1 MGYKRINSGHSKKT
15 GDSMGQNAT
24 LKYLMQGAMVCALL
38 IILGL
43 FPGIPLGIIP
53 VAVVLQNLGV
63 MLAGEILP
71 ARYGSLAVGVFL
83 LLVALGLPF
92 LSGGRGGLAIIA
104 GPTGGYLIAW
114 LFAPALNAWV
124 IHMTDAANKPA
135 WQEFLWAMLFLVLFV
150 DVIGS
155 IWLSVQS
162 HMPFGAAL
170 ASNVMFVPGDL
181 LKLGFAV
188 AIARRLRKVLH

>member
-1 MGYKRINSGHSKKT
+1 MGYNTLNSNHSKKA
-15 GDSMGQNAT
+15 GDSMGQNST
-24 LKYLMQGAMVCALL
+24 LKYLMQAAMVCALL

-71 ARYGSLAVGVFL
+71 ARYGNLAVGVFL

-104 GPTGGYLIAW
+104 GPTGGYLVAW

-124 IHMTDAANKPA
+124 LHMTGAANKPA

-150 DVIGS
+150 DVVGS
-155 IWLSVQS
+155 IWLWVQS
-162 HMPFGAAL
+162 HMPLSAAL

>member
-1 MGYKRINSGHSKKT
+1 MGPK
-15 GDSMGQNAT
+15 AT
-24 LKYLMQGAMVCALL
+24 LKYLMQAAMVCALL

-71 ARYGSLAVGVFL
+71 ARYGSLAVAVFL

-92 LSGGRGGLAIIA
+92 LSGGRGGMAIIA
-104 GPTGGYLIAW
+104 GPTGGYLVAW
-114 LFAPALNAWV
+114 VLAPALNAWLLHG
-124 IHMTDAANKPA
+124 IAAPAKPA
-135 WQEFLWAMLFLVLFV
+135 WQEFLWATLFLVIFV
-150 DVIGS
+150 DVVGS
-155 IWLSVQS
+155 IWLTIQS
-162 HMPFGAAL
+162 HMPLAAAL
-170 ASNVMFVPGDL
+170 ASNLLFVPGDL

-188 AIARRLRKVLH
+188 VIARRLRKVLH

>member
-1 MGYKRINSGHSKKT
+1 
-15 GDSMGQNAT
+15 MGQKAT
-24 LKYLMQGAMVCALL
+24 LKNLMQAAMVCALL

-71 ARYGSLAVGVFL
+71 ARYGTLAVGVFL

-92 LSGGRGGLAIIA
+92 LSGGRGGIAIIA

-114 LFAPALNAWV
+114 VLAPALNAWLLH
-124 IHMTDAANKPA
+124 ITGAAHKPA
-135 WQEFLWAMLFLVLFV
+135 WQEFCWATIFLVVFV
-150 DVIGS
+150 DAIGS

-162 HMPFGAAL
+162 HMPLTAAL

-188 AIARRLRKVLH
+188 MIARRLRKVLH

>member
-1 MGYKRINSGHSKKT
+1 MGKVS
-15 GDSMGQNAT
+15 T
-24 LKYLMQGAMVCALL
+24 LKYIIQAAMVCALL

-63 MLAGEILP
+63 MLAGELLP
-71 ARYGSLAVGVFL
+71 ARFGSLAVGVFL

-92 LSGGRGGLAIIA
+92 LSGGRGGMAIIV
-104 GPTGGYLIAW
+104 GPTGGYLLAW
-114 LFAPALNAWV
+114 LLAPALNAWLIQV
-124 IHMTDAANKPA
+124 TKAAQRPA
-135 WQEFLWAMLFLVLFV
+135 WIEFFIAMIFLVVFV
-150 DVIGS
+150 DVLGS
-155 IWLSVQS
+155 VWLTLQS

-170 ASNVMFVPGDL
+170 WSNIMFVPGDL

-188 AIARRLRKVLH
+188 VIARRLRVVLH